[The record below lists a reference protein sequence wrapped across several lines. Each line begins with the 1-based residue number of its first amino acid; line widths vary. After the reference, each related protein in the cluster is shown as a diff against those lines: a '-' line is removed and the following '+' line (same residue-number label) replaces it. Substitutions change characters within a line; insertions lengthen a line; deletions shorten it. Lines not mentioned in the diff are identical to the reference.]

1 MNLNE
6 LLKKYYLLEND
17 EGELTENW
25 EKELDSLGDHINDK
39 IEACCKL
46 VGSFEQRAAII
57 DAEIKR
63 LQALKKSHEGRA
75 IGLKNWLT
83 YCLGGENTATDLFK
97 LQFRKTEAV
106 EIVDES
112 LIPPQYLREKV
123 TVSPAK
129 DEIKADLKNGAT
141 IPGAALKKNISLI
154 IK

>member
-6 LLKKYYLLEND
+6 LLKKYYLLENE
-17 EGELTENW
+17 EGELTDNW
-25 EKELDSLGDHINDK
+25 EQEMDAIGDHINDK

-46 VGSFEQRAAII
+46 IGSFEQRAGII

-63 LQALKKSHEGRA
+63 LQALKKSYEGRA
-75 IGLKNWLT
+75 MSLKNWLT
-83 YCLGGENTATDLFK
+83 YCLGGENTATDMFRLR
-97 LQFRKTEAV
+97 FRKTESV
-106 EIVDES
+106 EIVDDA
-112 LIPPQYLREKV
+112 LIPPQYLRETV

-141 IPGAALKKNISLI
+141 IPGATLKKNISLT